1 MALSNPNAATNLTGV
16 TTQFAIS
23 NGATFASPA
32 NLSNG
37 CGGSVVANSGGSIVS
52 VSGVGLAS
60 GANCTIDVDVQL
72 PPNPGST
79 SLYSRNSSGATANE
93 SGGAGGNTAYLGL
106 SISAPPSVAAA
117 FNPTSITAGQTS
129 TLTLTITNPNQ
140 YTGVDQLTGVALAA
154 SALPANLSLAA
165 GGNATNSCTN
175 GTFNAASLSLSG
187 ATLDANASCTVTV
200 QVTSSVPA
208 GYSHTTGVVSATGP
222 LTLTGTKATTATPL
236 TVTAVSPPNAALS
249 YVYSGTP
256 IAGQLVKGQLV
267 LTNPN
272 PVGLTGISVSI
283 SNSNG
288 ASFPSP
294 DNLVNGCGGSVNVS
308 NGPGGLVLSGASLP
322 GLGSCTLT
330 VDIRLPSSAG
340 YTSITTLQAPSATE
354 SGGAFGS
361 TGYAVLIFYNLLT
374 TTQAVGQLNVYQ
386 GVAINSATPVTAGG
400 GAPAITLGIS
410 PALPAGLQFD
420 TATGAITGTAAST
433 SPTTT
438 YTVTATDQA
447 SPPQTSSK
455 TFDLTVTGP
464 VVATQ
469 AVASVALTKGQPAT
483 SFTPVTGSG
492 GSGALSYGISP
503 SLPAGLS
510 LSASTGEIT
519 GSPTV
524 TSAATTYTVTVTDA
538 NGASASN
545 TFLLAVNDAVTAT
558 QAVPTAVLTQNHA
571 VIPFTPVSGGGGT
584 SPLSYGVSPALPA
597 GLSFDSSNGQITG
610 TPSTAAAGTYTVTV
624 TDTKGV
630 AAAATFSLTVN
641 GAVTAT
647 QAIATTILTQSHAAP
662 SFTPVTGAGGAGGL
676 TYGVSPSLPAGLNF
690 NAANGQVTGVPS
702 VTSAA
707 TSYTVTVTD
716 TNGATASNIF
726 SLAVGSAV
734 TATQAVATKSLTV
747 TTAVTPFTPV
757 TGGGGTNPLS
767 YAVSPA
773 LPAGLSFG
781 TADGQVSGTPTVASA
796 AASYTV
802 TVTDANGATA
812 TNSFSLKVESL
823 GQTITFTSTPPSPV
837 HIHSPDYVVSATGG
851 GSGEPVLFSIDASS
865 GAGVCSISGST
876 VSFLSVAGIC
886 VVNANQAGNAQYAAA
901 PQAQQTISV
910 VTTDVGA
917 VTEAIGGFISDR
929 ANQIVSNQ
937 PDYGSHGMDRLNEAA
952 GQGGGGGSSDL
963 TNQQAA
969 GLKSDLPLAAFE
981 SRAGAVGPFTPTAAP
996 AYQAAAGRQDPYGL
1010 QAMLLGAV
1018 QNAGQSGSMDR
1029 LSYSGA
1035 FDATVNAHDGFAASF
1050 HGSLSQFT
1058 KWQEAALGLNG
1069 SQGGSHSYSP
1079 FDLWVEGTYAGYSGE
1094 RSGQF
1099 GLFTAGA
1106 DYVVNPGLLVGAFTQ
1121 VDTMNQTSGTAVSGT
1136 GWMAGPYATVRL
1148 TDRLFWTSRA
1158 GWGRSSNSLSDSGD
1172 FTSTR
1177 WLASTEVAGK
1187 WNLGQGVTFTPNLG
1201 FIYFQ
1206 DTTDAYQD
1214 TFGVTIP
1221 GVKTELGQLKF
1232 SPELSYGFATD
1243 GGLWVEPSFAPELIW
1258 NFASTNVDGSGA
1270 LSDTATGPTGLR
1282 GRIKAGL
1289 NFRTP
1294 QGVAFSATASY
1305 DGIGASGYS
1314 AIAGQARINVPLN

>member
-1 MALSNPNAATNLTGV
+1 MA
-16 TTQFAIS
+16 
-23 NGATFASPA
+23 
-32 NLSNG
+32 
-37 CGGSVVANSGGSIVS
+37 
-52 VSGVGLAS
+52 GLAS
-60 GANCTIDVDVQL
+60 CSIKLTVQL
-72 PPNPGST
+72 PGGYISVSNQYDGVS
-79 SLYSRNSSGATANE
+79 ANE
-93 SGGAGGNTAYLGL
+93 SGGTQNGTFYELLRVYAVLTTSQA
-106 SISAPPSVAAA
+106 IP
-117 FNPTSITAGQTS
+117 SITAYQFTPLGT
-129 TLTLTITNPNQ
+129 
-140 YTGVDQLTGVALAA
+140 ALSPVTA
-154 SALPANLSLAA
+154 S
-165 GGNATNSCTN
+165 GGNAPTFAISPSLPA
-175 GTFNAASLSLSG
+175 GLSFNAANG
-187 ATLDANASCTVTV
+187 EITGTPTVT
-200 QVTSSVPA
+200 S
-208 GYSHTTGVVSATGP
+208 
-222 LTLTGTKATTATPL
+222 TAKTY
-236 TVTAVSPPNAALS
+236 TVTATDQSSPAQTSSTTFQLQVSALSPPNSALS
-249 YVYSGTP
+249 YIYSGTP

-272 PVGLTGISVSI
+272 PAGLTGISVSI

-288 ASFPSP
+288 ARYPSP

-340 YTSITTLQAPSATE
+340 YTSIDTSSNAASATE

-361 TGYAVLIFYNLLT
+361 KGYAVLVFYNLLT
-374 TTQAVGQLNVYQ
+374 TTQAVGQLNFYQ
-386 GVAINSATPVTAGG
+386 GVAVNSTTPVTAGG
-400 GAPAITLGIS
+400 GAPAVTLGIS

-455 TFDLTVTGP
+455 TFDLTVSGP

-538 NGASASN
+538 NSASASN

-558 QAVPTAVLTQNHA
+558 QVVPTAVLTQNHA
-571 VIPFTPVSGGGGT
+571 VIPFTPVTGGGGT

-690 NAANGQVTGVPS
+690 NVANGQVTGVPS

-707 TSYTVTVTD
+707 TNYTVTVTD
-716 TNGATASNIF
+716 ANGATASNIF

-734 TATQAVATKSLTV
+734 TATQAVATKSLAV

-781 TADGQVSGTPTVASA
+781 TTDGQVSGTPTVASA
-796 AASYTV
+796 TASYTV

-812 TNSFSLKVESL
+812 TNSFSLKVDSL

-901 PQAQQTISV
+901 PQAQQTITV
-910 VTTDVGA
+910 ATTDVGA

-937 PDYGSHGMDRLNEAA
+937 ADFSRHGVDRLNEAA
-952 GQGGGGGSSDL
+952 GRNSGGGPSGSA
-963 TNQQAA
+963 NQAA
-969 GLKSDLPLAAFE
+969 AATNSDLPLSAFG
-981 SRAGAVGPFTPTAAP
+981 SHAGAGGTLIPIAAL
-996 AYQAAAGRQDPYGL
+996 AYQGTAGRQDAYGL

-1058 KWQEAALGLNG
+1058 KWQEAALGLSG

-1094 RSGQF
+1094 RSGRF

-1206 DTTDAYQD
+1206 DTTDAYKD

-1232 SPELSYGFATD
+1232 SPELSYGFAAD

-1294 QGVAFSATASY
+1294 RGVAFSATASY